1 MVLVAPLSAGV
12 EGLGVVVH
20 PVGLLVEV
28 LRVQALAPHRPDGA
42 GRLLAPFAGLLQVPG
57 LRDWADRVVLP
68 SLSSSLGLEQE
79 KEEEDDCHGE
89 QQGVDLIKKLNR

>member
-12 EGLGVVVH
+12 EGLGIVVD

-28 LRVQALAPHRPDGA
+28 LRVQALAPNGPDGA

-57 LRDWADRVVLP
+57 FRDGKDRVVLP
-68 SLSSSLGLEQE
+68 SLSSSLRLEQE
-79 KEEEDDCHGE
+79 EEEEDDCHGE
-89 QQGVDLIKKLNR
+89 QQGVDLIKKLKR

>member
-42 GRLLAPFAGLLQVPG
+42 GRLLAHFARQLQVPG
-57 LRDWADRVVLP
+57 LRDGKDRVVLS
-68 SLSSSLGLEQE
+68 SLSSPLHLEQE
-79 KEEEDDCHGE
+79 EEDDDDCHGE
-89 QQGVDLIKKLNR
+89 QQGVDLN